1 MGLLIGPDFEE
12 VAQGSEAPCWLKERA
27 MKTFL
32 TGGTGFVGTF
42 LSQDLAQKGHEIT
55 ILTRKKTTPASPH
68 GRVRF
73 VTDDPKHEGP
83 WMGEVARHDWIINLA
98 GASISTKWT
107 EENKQILYDSRVLT
121 TRNLVAALAAGDR
134 RQLFCSTSAPGFYGP
149 RGEEELTEASSPGR
163 DFLAKLA
170 QDWETEAL
178 KAQDLGIRTV
188 ITRFGIVLG
197 KEGGMLGEMVPIF
210 KKFLGGPVGN
220 GLQWLSWIHQQDLVR
235 AYLFLPEHPDL
246 VGPVNFTSPNPVRN
260 RDFAKALG
268 RALSR
273 PTFMA
278 APAFMVRL
286 VLGEFAE
293 VALTGQKILPQKL
306 LASGFKFLYPTIV
319 QALQQLF
326 REG

>member
-1 MGLLIGPDFEE
+1 MSLLIGPDFEG
-12 VAQGSEAPCWLKERA
+12 VAQGGGAPCWLKEGA
-27 MKTFL
+27 MKIFL

-42 LSQDLAQKGHEIT
+42 LSQELAQKGHEIT

-73 VTDDPKHEGP
+73 VTGDPKHEGP

-107 EENKQILYDSRVLT
+107 EENKRILYDSRVLT

-149 RGEEELTEASSPGR
+149 RGEEDLTEASSPGR

-197 KEGGMLGEMVPIF
+197 KDGGMLGEMVPIF
-210 KKFLGGPVGN
+210 KRFLGGPVGN
-220 GLQWLSWIHQQDLVR
+220 GMQWLSWIHQQDLVR

-246 VGPVNFTSPNPVRN
+246 VGPVNFTSPNPVR
-260 RDFAKALG
+260 
-268 RALSR
+268 
-273 PTFMA
+273 M
-278 APAFMVRL
+278 
-286 VLGEFAE
+286 
-293 VALTGQKILPQKL
+293 
-306 LASGFKFLYPTIV
+306 
-319 QALQQLF
+319 
-326 REG
+326 